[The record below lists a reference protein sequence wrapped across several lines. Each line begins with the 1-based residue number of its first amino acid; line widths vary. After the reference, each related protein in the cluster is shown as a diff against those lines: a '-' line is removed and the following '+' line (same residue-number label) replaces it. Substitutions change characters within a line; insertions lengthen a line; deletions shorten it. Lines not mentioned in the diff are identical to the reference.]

1 MTSPARAKFAFSAV
15 YAQRLISGHI
25 SVVSMESANVVVVG
39 AGVVGLAVAAEV
51 SENNEGVYVFEKNAR
66 YGQETS
72 SHNSAVIH
80 SGIHYPN
87 SSLKAKLCVR
97 GNMMLYELC
106 EKHRIP
112 FKRLGK
118 LTVAVG
124 EEEVEELDKL
134 MKMGTDNGTQG
145 LKFLDGKEVKKL
157 EPNVE
162 VEKALFSPSTGIL
175 EPDEL
180 MNHFYVRMRKNNAVL
195 ATETELQSLKKVD
208 GGYELGGVSMG
219 EKFHVTTKTV
229 VNCAGL
235 YSDRVAAMAGL
246 DADKIGYRIYPCK
259 GDYFR
264 VAGKPLV
271 KMLVYPTPKGAGLGI
286 HLTPDLGGS
295 IRLGPNA
302 YYVDK
307 IDYTV
312 ESGEKEFREDVARF
326 VPRIRECQIYQDS
339 SGIRPK
345 LEGPNDGFKDFVIR
359 HEADRGLFG
368 FINLVGV
375 ESPGLT
381 AAPAIGELVAEILE
395 NEIKK

>member
-1 MTSPARAKFAFSAV
+1 
-15 YAQRLISGHI
+15 
-25 SVVSMESANVVVVG
+25 MESVNIIVVG
-39 AGVVGLAVAAEV
+39 AGVVGLAVAAKV
-51 SENNEGVYVFEKNAR
+51 SAHNDGVYVFEKNAR

-72 SHNSAVIH
+72 THNSAVIH
-80 SGIHYPN
+80 SGIHYPSN
-87 SSLKAKLCVR
+87 SLKAKLCVK
-97 GNMMLYELC
+97 GNTMLYELC
-106 EKHRIP
+106 EKYQIS

-124 EEEVEELDKL
+124 EEEVDELDKL
-134 MKMGTDNGTQG
+134 MKMGTDNGVQG
-145 LKFLDGKEVKKL
+145 LKFLDGEEVRKL

-162 VEKALFSPSTGIL
+162 VEKALLSPSTGII

-180 MNHFYVRMRKNNAVL
+180 MNHFYARMRKNNAVL

-208 GGYELGGVSMG
+208 DSYEAEGVSMG
-219 EKFHVTTKTV
+219 EKFHVTAKTV

-235 YSDRVAAMAGL
+235 YSDQVAAMAGL
-246 DADKIGYRIYPCK
+246 DVDKIGYRIYPCK

-271 KMLVYPTPKGAGLGI
+271 RMLVYPPPKGAGLGI

-312 ESGEKEFREDVARF
+312 ESDEKEFREDVERF
-326 VPRIRECQIYQDS
+326 VPKIRECNIREDS
-339 SGIRPK
+339 SGVRPK

-368 FINLVGV
+368 LINLVGI

-381 AAPAIGELVAEILE
+381 AAPAIGELVAEIVE